1 MFDMQFVNA
10 RLASLG
16 QMSIC
21 RRDIGSDVRFV
32 GVAISKE
39 AFAFASIG

>member
-1 MFDMQFVNA
+1 
-10 RLASLG
+10 
-16 QMSIC
+16 MSIR

-39 AFAFASIG
+39 AEAFASIG